1 MVKKFK
7 SRYGDERILTLL
19 EDGRYRVEGRTLY
32 TRHGDGLFDFEGG
45 PCYIVGDRL
54 LDVQDHLIIEKI
66 EIDESVFA
74 DNYASVILT
83 VRKQK
88 VTNAKAKK
96 KNSSASA

>member
-7 SRYGDERILTLL
+7 SRYGDERIITLL

-54 LDVQDHLIIEKI
+54 LDVEDNLRIKKI
-66 EIDESVFA
+66 EIDENAFA
-74 DNYASVILT
+74 DTYASVILSVEKVKT
-83 VRKQK
+83 RKG
-88 VTNAKAKK
+88 KK
-96 KNSSASA
+96 

>member
-19 EDGRYRVEGRTLY
+19 EDGSYKIEGRSLY

-54 LDVQDHLIIEKI
+54 LDVDGEVIIDSVKPVESTQDNWAAVIITTR
-66 EIDESVFA
+66 EIPK
-74 DNYASVILT
+74 
-83 VRKQK
+83 R
-88 VTNAKAKK
+88 K
-96 KNSSASA
+96 KNVRH